1 MDPHKTIDLGRL
13 RIGAGYPL
21 VVIAGPCVIESE
33 SHALMLAR
41 EIQVR
46 CQEAGLPFIFKASFD
61 KANRSSHD
69 SFRGHG
75 LEFGLSV
82 LQRVREECGVPVT
95 TDVHLPEQVDQVADV
110 VDLIQIPAFLCRQ
123 TDLLQACAETGRP
136 INIKKGQF
144 MAPAAMA
151 GVLGKLEGA
160 QGVMLTERGT
170 TFGHGDL
177 VVDMRGLVQM
187 RRFGVPLCFDATHSC
202 QKPAGGPTTAG
213 DRSMAA
219 PLARAAVATGV
230 DAVFAEVH
238 ERPEN
243 APSDGANMLR
253 LEHFSDF
260 LAPLTDLDRLGRGTS
275 A

>member
-1 MDPHKTIDLGRL
+1 MDTHKTIDLGRL
-13 RIGAGYPL
+13 RIGAGHPL

-41 EIQVR
+41 ELQIR
-46 CQEAGLPFIFKASFD
+46 CQEAGLPFVFKASFD

-69 SFRGHG
+69 SFRGRG

-82 LQRVREECGVPVT
+82 LQRVREVCGVPVT
-95 TDVHLPEQVDQVADV
+95 TDVHLPEQAAQVAEV
-110 VDLIQIPAFLCRQ
+110 VDLLQVPAFLCRQ

-136 INIKKGQF
+136 VNVKKGQF
-144 MAPAAMA
+144 MAPDAMG
-151 GVLGKLEGA
+151 GVVGKLKDA
-160 QGVMLTERGT
+160 RGVMLTERGT

-187 RRFGVPLCFDATHSC
+187 RRFGFPLCFDATHSC
-202 QKPAGGPTTAG
+202 QKPAGGPTTDG

-238 ERPEN
+238 EHPEN

-260 LAPLTDLDRLGRGTS
+260 LAPLIDLDRLGGRQT
-275 A
+275 